1 MPTIESG
8 LVLMPLYALASWTA
22 MLKLQPGSFE
32 IYVAVIGWVWAL
44 LNTVL
49 KGNFDL
55 GVVTFALVIA
65 AFGLERRTG
74 LTRGIKIFEC
84 IASVAV
90 ASNFSLVPFFWQG
103 LKVRLSKSKSQAWL
117 NVFLVYCITFAVYWA
132 LVAARTYK
140 RGESGYAV
148 VY

>member
-1 MPTIESG
+1 MATIDSG
-8 LVLMPLYALASWTA
+8 IILMPLYALASWTA
-22 MLKLQPGSFE
+22 MLKLQPGSYE
-32 IYVAVIGWVWAL
+32 IYVAAIGWAWAL

-55 GVVTFALVIA
+55 GVVTFAFVIA
-65 AFGLERRTG
+65 AYGIERRAG
-74 LTRGIKIFEC
+74 LTGGIKVFEC

-90 ASNFSLVPFFWQG
+90 ANNFALVIFLWKD
-103 LKVRLSKSKSQAWL
+103 LKIQLSSSKSPAWL

-148 VY
+148 IY